1 MGISRA
7 YDGRPR
13 CHWCGVDEL
22 YVRYHDLEWGVPVH
36 DDHLLFELLTLEG
49 AQAGLSWYT
58 VLQRREG
65 YRRVFANFDPEV
77 VMAYGDK
84 NVEKILGDPGVI
96 RHRQKI
102 VSTIT
107 NAHAVIDAQREHGS
121 FDHYVWSLGAQ
132 RGDEN
137 VVAKA
142 MSKQLARDGFKF
154 VGPTICLSFM
164 QATGM
169 VNDHDRKCFRYK
181 EIQALRSK

>member
-1 MGISRA
+1 
-7 YDGRPR
+7 
-13 CHWCGVDEL
+13 
-22 YVRYHDLEWGVPVH
+22 VPVH

-65 YRRVFANFDPEV
+65 YRRVFAHFDPQIV
-77 VMAYGDK
+77 VTYGDK
-84 NVEKILGDPGVI
+84 KVDKILEDPGVI

-102 VSTIT
+102 ASTIT
-107 NAHAVIDAQREHGS
+107 NAQAVIDAQREHGS
-121 FDHYVWSLGAQ
+121 FDSYVWSMGAA

-137 VVAKA
+137 AVAKA
-142 MSKQLARDGFKF
+142 MSRQLVRDGFKF

-169 VNDHDRKCFRYK
+169 VNDHDRKCFRFK